1 MFFVV
6 TLGWISIYLASFLV
20 QVISVNCCH
29 FGYVS
34 VVLIHR
40 NVGVNIVN
48 TFRYLFVVGS
58 CCLRLEILDMIL

>member
-6 TLGWISIYLASFLV
+6 TLGWISIYLACFLV
-20 QVISVNCCH
+20 LVISVNCYH

-40 NVGVNIVN
+40 NVGVKIVH
-48 TFRYLFVVGS
+48 L
-58 CCLRLEILDMIL
+58 